1 MDKKEKLD
9 LADDEDQKLEKQ
21 TTAYD
26 VEMRKLDIREEKA
39 KKADEFKKKNKYKL
53 ISLGLG
59 ILTILSL
66 FDYGFFKTLGIWIV
80 LGFCYLL
87 GGWYDKDSKIIRFLM
102 NLLNKFQ

>member
-39 KKADEFKKKNKYKL
+39 KKAD
-53 ISLGLG
+53 
-59 ILTILSL
+59 
-66 FDYGFFKTLGIWIV
+66 
-80 LGFCYLL
+80 
-87 GGWYDKDSKIIRFLM
+87 
-102 NLLNKFQ
+102 